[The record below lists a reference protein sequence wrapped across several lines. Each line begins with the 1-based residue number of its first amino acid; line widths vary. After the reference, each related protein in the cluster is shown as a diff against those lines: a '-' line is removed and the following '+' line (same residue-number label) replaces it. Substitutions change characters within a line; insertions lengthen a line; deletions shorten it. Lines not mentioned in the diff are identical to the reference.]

1 MEELAMLYWKHFGS
15 FRLSYHRMSDADHLV
30 YSDLYHMDR
39 RDATVRQ
46 KVFILDFGTKS
57 ATTRVM
63 KMVRKKILYELKLCK
78 NRTLLFTFHRIHDK
92 DVFQVKFIFFKQMID
107 SGMNRNGYHI
117 IIGGFVSI
125 QLSCIYQ

>member
-1 MEELAMLYWKHFGS
+1 MTIVLYQYSLHSAVLGLMRMEELAMLYWKHFGS

-92 DVFQVKFIFFKQMID
+92 DVFQVKFIFL
-107 SGMNRNGYHI
+107 NR
-117 IIGGFVSI
+117 
-125 QLSCIYQ
+125 